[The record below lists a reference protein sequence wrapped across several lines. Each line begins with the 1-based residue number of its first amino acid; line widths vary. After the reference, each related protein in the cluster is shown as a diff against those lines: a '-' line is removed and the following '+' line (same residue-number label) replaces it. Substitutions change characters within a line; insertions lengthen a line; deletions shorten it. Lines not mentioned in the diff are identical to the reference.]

1 MSVST
6 RNRIAGYMA
15 IVGGILILI
24 GGGTGMAGF
33 LQELSDIIQ
42 EMLGS
47 KNQTIE
53 TIFWILIVIAALG
66 GLAVIIGG
74 LLFLKNYIIVGKILI
89 ALGAGFGI
97 IGLILGL
104 ISAVYQGDEL
114 KYFAWL
120 TTSLMGIGF
129 ILSLIARFVAKRPS
143 ADKQKSK
150 KR

>member
-47 KNQTIE
+47 KNQTVE

-74 LLFLKNYIIVGKILI
+74 LLFLKNYVIAGKILI

-104 ISAVYQGDEL
+104 ISAAYQGEEL

-120 TTSLMGIGF
+120 TTSLMGIGLV
-129 ILSLIARFVAKRPS
+129 LSLIARFVAKRPS
-143 ADKQKSK
+143 TDKQKN
-150 KR
+150 KRR